1 MKLKSAL
8 VLASVLAFAG
18 SAFAQQSGMS
28 GMSGMGGMSGQKGMS
43 GMSGMSG
50 QQGMS
55 GMSGMS
61 GQKGMSG
68 MSGMAGAKAKPT
80 KAERSA
86 KSKECSAQADAK
98 KLHGKERKKFRA
110 ACMKG

>member
-28 GMSGMGGMSGQKGMS
+28 GMSGMG
-43 GMSGMSG
+43 
-50 QQGMS
+50 
-55 GMSGMS
+55 GMS